1 VVLIGNDVQES
12 IVIEKV
18 LKFFDN
24 LAFLVYRAGVPTLIH
39 DPTLV
44 IGVQKEEVLGADL

>member
-1 VVLIGNDVQES
+1 VIGNDVQDS

-18 LKFFDN
+18 LKFFDH

-39 DPTLV
+39 HPTLV
-44 IGVQKEEVLGADL
+44 IGVQKEEVILADL